1 MVGPNANGVLKF
13 FNDAKSFGFLVDEK
27 SGEDI
32 FFHFEDV
39 RDSKLSKDFLKDSK
53 NKYLVKFS
61 YTIQQYKGKYDD
73 SKKAVNVELI
83 GLVDLKFVP
92 QRC

>member
-1 MVGPNANGVLKF
+1 M
-13 FNDAKSFGFLVDEK
+13 DEK

-61 YTIQQYKGKYDD
+61 YTIQQYQGKYDD

-83 GLVDLKFVP
+83 GLVDLKYV
-92 QRC
+92 QTRV